1 MSILNIISFCLTLFT
16 FIFSL
21 IKPSYFQ
28 KMKDYIFKNKIYY
41 VPEIYIIDENEKNK
55 DYLLNEIELKKVS
68 EEKQNFYQIFNFIV
82 IENQK
87 LSDYMN
93 KKNIELRLYLTF
105 GDNNRTVVF
114 YTENGDYYKDYLSL
128 KSGTFKSKSIKKFNL
143 LFPVP
148 DEDKPLT
155 VFEVRFEFKIYKDNE
170 NNKEIKDNENNEEI
184 KKLKFRYTPMIK
196 FRGFPGFDKIICR
209 YNN

>member
-1 MSILNIISFCLTLFT
+1 
-16 FIFSL
+16 
-21 IKPSYFQ
+21 
-28 KMKDYIFKNKIYY
+28 MKDYIFKNKIYY

-170 NNKEIKDNENNEEI
+170 NNEEI
-184 KKLKFRYTPMIK
+184 KKLKFRYAPMIK